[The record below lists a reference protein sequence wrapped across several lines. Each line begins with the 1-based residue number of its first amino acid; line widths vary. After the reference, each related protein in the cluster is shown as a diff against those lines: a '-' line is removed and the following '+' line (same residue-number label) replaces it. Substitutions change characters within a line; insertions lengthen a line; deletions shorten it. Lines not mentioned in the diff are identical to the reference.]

1 MTDETLRDETLRY
14 DIWVEEALRSVIK
27 KTLAH
32 VSEYGLPGD
41 HHFYISF
48 QTQAEGVAIP
58 GHLRAQHPNDMT
70 IVMQYQY
77 DDLVIEDD
85 FFSVVLS
92 FGGKKEQLVIPYTAV
107 ISFADPSV
115 NFALQLKMMPLDD
128 DEDDAGVDADIVEIE
143 DYDAAHL
150 EYFEAT
156 RANSDA
162 PNADQENNDGTD
174 DDDKKTGEV
183 IALDAFRKK

>member
-1 MTDETLRDETLRY
+1 MTDETLRY

-27 KTLAH
+27 KTLVH

-48 QTQAEGVAIP
+48 QTQADGVSIP
-58 GHLRAQHPNDMT
+58 GRLRAQHPNDMT

-92 FGGKKEQLVIPYTAV
+92 FGGKKEQLVIPYTSV

-128 DEDDAGVDADIVEIE
+128 EDEADIAEIE
-143 DYDAAHL
+143 DYDSAHL

-156 RANSDA
+156 RANSDV
-162 PNADQENNDGTD
+162 PNAGAGQDGPEGNED
-174 DDDKKTGEV
+174 DDDKKSGEV